1 MRVHYVLEDVAH
13 ARFVPAMFKRVAEE
27 REIDLQASGGSPEG
41 GASRAMKALRQVL
54 ADIRAGIFE
63 QPDLIVLGIDADCG
77 QQGSR
82 TRQVERACEQE
93 QYHGTVLIAEPEPH
107 IEIWY
112 LADPSFVQQ
121 LLQIAQLPP
130 NPTEHCKKDEYKE
143 QLRSAVLSSGVPAPL
158 GGVEHGPE
166 IAAGMDLYRASKNV
180 PSLAQFVD
188 SVREQCAIYLNTR
201 G

>member
-13 ARFVPAMFKRVAEE
+13 ARFIPAMFKRVAEE
-27 REIDLQASGGSPEG
+27 FEIELQTSGGSPEG
-41 GASRAMKALRQVL
+41 GASRAVKALRQVL
-54 ADIRAGIFE
+54 ADIRGGIFE

-77 QQGSR
+77 QQGNR
-82 TRQVERACEQE
+82 AQQVERACERERYQ
-93 QYHGTVLIAEPEPH
+93 GTVLIAEPEPH

-112 LADPSFVQQ
+112 LADPAYVQQ
-121 LLQIAQLPP
+121 LLQIPQLPP

-158 GGVEHGPE
+158 GGVEYGPE
-166 IAAGMDLYRASKNV
+166 IATGMDLYRASKNV
-180 PSLAQFVD
+180 PSLSQFVD
-188 SVREQCAIYLNTR
+188 AAREQCATYRNTR